1 MTDPDKNQLR
11 DPFDCAILDK
21 RDESAMQEVSSS
33 EFKNHLGEYL
43 NSSQSEPILVQRSG
57 KPIAVLMSPAEFEW
71 LQQMEDLYWIA
82 RAQASE
88 AAGEWIGHEES
99 VKTLTQQMQQ
109 KT

>member
-1 MTDPDKNQLR
+1 
-11 DPFDCAILDK
+11 
-21 RDESAMQEVSSS
+21 MQEISSS

-43 NSSQSEPILVQRSG
+43 ASSQTEPILVQRSG
-57 KPIAVLMSPAEFEW
+57 KPIAVLLSPVEYEW

-88 AAGEWIGHEES
+88 AAGEWIDHDES
-99 VKTLTQQMQQ
+99 VKLLTQQLQQ